1 MIITR
6 LPLPLKPGQGFR
18 RGLLLAAVML
28 LIALEISFAQGHNPE
43 PEKDYVISANDIV
56 EVTVYGE
63 PDLSVT
69 ARVATDGTMSY
80 PLLGNI
86 RASGFTVR
94 ELEKNI
100 TDLLASDYLI
110 SPQVSIFVKEYAKI
124 SILGQVRNPGSYQ
137 MKESLTLTQA
147 VALAGGFDDTADTS
161 TVKIIRGKD
170 EKKET
175 LEINIDQVLTKESPD
190 VEIRPNDTIIVEEYG
205 RISIMGQV
213 LRPGVYTLKK
223 GLNVVEAI
231 GLAGG
236 FSSVANQNGT
246 RIIRVEDGKKKV
258 LHVPVGNIVKGQD
271 ASKDITLQAGDTIVV
286 PESFF

>member
-1 MIITR
+1 
-6 LPLPLKPGQGFR
+6 
-18 RGLLLAAVML
+18 ML
-28 LIALEISFAQGHNPE
+28 LMALEISFAQGHNSVS
-43 PEKDYVISANDIV
+43 EKDYVISANDIV

-63 PDLSVT
+63 LDLSVT

-86 RASGFTVR
+86 SAAGFTVR

-100 TDLLASDYLI
+100 TDLLASDYLV
-110 SPQVSIFVKEYAKI
+110 SPQISVFVKEYAKI

-161 TVKIIRGKD
+161 MVKIIRGKD

-175 LEINIDQVLTKESPD
+175 LKIDVDQVLTKESPD

-236 FSSVANQNGT
+236 FSAVANQNGT
-246 RIIRVEDGKKKV
+246 RVIRVEDGKKKV

-271 ASKDITLQAGDTIVV
+271 TSKDIMLQAGDTIVV